1 MKTKSESN
9 KGVKFP
15 REQIVMFLGCPQKPM
30 DRAQMYL
37 AQAWTELRQKMAEH
51 GADGPIS
58 VWQDDIHLAH
68 ETKRTSFA
76 RWQRAGPK
84 LQSRYF
90 LCERCL
96 KQACLFCDH
105 RATAADIS
113 DDSDVSPSR
122 SSLNSFQ
129 NRTPFLVEK

>member
-58 VWQDDIHLAH
+58 VWQDDIRDNSSVTVLGA
-68 ETKRTSFA
+68 
-76 RWQRAGPK
+76 AG
-84 LQSRYF
+84 L
-90 LCERCL
+90 
-96 KQACLFCDH
+96 
-105 RATAADIS
+105 
-113 DDSDVSPSR
+113 PSR
-122 SSLNSFQ
+122 
-129 NRTPFLVEK
+129 